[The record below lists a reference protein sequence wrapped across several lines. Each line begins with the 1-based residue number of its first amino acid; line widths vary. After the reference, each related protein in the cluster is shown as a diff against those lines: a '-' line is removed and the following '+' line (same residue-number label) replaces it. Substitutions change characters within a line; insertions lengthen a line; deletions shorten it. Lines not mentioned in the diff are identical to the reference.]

1 MKKAISYLL
10 LLMVALPTFAQG
22 ERELNE
28 QYREAIKDFLSQ
40 EVAGCQKIM
49 QKRAAQML
57 ASLPNDEK
65 LYDENYLNVSCSI
78 IEGDSEE
85 GDKTL
90 DLMYVITYNCHNEEG
105 FTDDYRSG
113 SFDVDSSN
121 SCRAICSL
129 TKTFVE
135 GVLSDYFRAGKQ
147 VSMTLYASADG
158 SLINATLPYDG
169 RYGEYRYVPSVF
181 NDEQLRLSVDSQT
194 GINNNAQLA
203 YLRAQAVRYWLENN
217 VRNLQR
223 TTNDYSIITR
233 SYADTGA
240 YYRRSSIV
248 LKVHDA
254 FSETIER
261 MTADKIQDDYVDFNI
276 PQRTTSFDNAYVLII
291 ANEDYDHSF
300 LPSVP
305 FALNDG
311 KTMADYF
318 VTAIGVPERQVKV
331 INNASRE
338 QIMDE
343 GVKWLTDLSQAV
355 ATTQNDAV
363 VPHADLFVYF
373 AGHGFTGLDNVT
385 YIIPNKLDVDGIK
398 SLKSGEQKRIN
409 IRRPDEDPG
418 FDIVLKSKEA
428 ERFAQQCISVE
439 QLCGVFKNY
448 PVRNLTVIVDASM
461 DGCQRSG
468 MPMLRA
474 DRKVEKKS
482 NAAKGKKRKA
492 NMRADAVVLMAAAPD
507 KTAFS
512 FDDQHHGFLTYFLLK
527 EIKGLAGDLDGYTY
541 RDIYENVGRKL
552 GKESALQGRWQEI
565 YGLAG
570 GKYKD
575 AWSILKLK

>member
-1 MKKAISYLL
+1 MKKAISCVL
-10 LLMVALPTFAQG
+10 LLMAALPMFAQG

-28 QYREAIKDFLSQ
+28 QYRMAIKEYLNQ
-40 EVAGCQKIM
+40 EIASCQKSM

-57 ASLPNDEK
+57 SNLPNKEK

-78 IEGDSEE
+78 VEDDAEDGNE
-85 GDKTL
+85 TL
-90 DLMYVITYNCHNEEG
+90 DLVYVITYNCHNEEG
-105 FTDDYRSG
+105 YTDDYRSG

-135 GVLSDYFRAGKQ
+135 GLLSDYFRTGKQ

-158 SLINATLPYDG
+158 SMINATLPYDG

-181 NDEQLRLSVDSQT
+181 NDESLRLSVDSQT

-203 YLRAQAVRYWLENN
+203 YLRAQAVRYWLEAN

-223 TTNDYSIITR
+223 TTNDYTIITR
-233 SYADTGA
+233 SYSDTGA

-254 FSETIER
+254 FRETIDK

-276 PQRTTSFDNAYVLII
+276 PERNTSFDNAYVLVI

-318 VTAIGVPERQVKV
+318 VTAVGVPKRQVKV

-338 QIMDE
+338 QIEE
-343 GVKWLTDLSQAV
+343 GVKWLTDLAQAV
-355 ATTQNDAV
+355 ATTKNDAI
-363 VPHADLFVYF
+363 VPHADIFVYF
-373 AGHGFTGLDNVT
+373 AGHGFTGVDNAT
-385 YIIPNKLDVDGIK
+385 YIIPNKLDVNSIK
-398 SLKSGEQKRIN
+398 ILKSSEQKRTN

-418 FDIVLKSKEA
+418 FDIVLKSKDA

-439 QLCGVFKNY
+439 QLCGMFKNY

-461 DGCQRSG
+461 DGNQRSG
-468 MPMLRA
+468 IPMLRA
-474 DRKVEKKS
+474 DLKVEKKA
-482 NAAKGKKRKA
+482 NPAKGKKRKA

-512 FDDQHHGFLTYFLLK
+512 FDEQHHGFLTYFLLK

-541 RDIYENVGRKL
+541 SNIYENVGRKL

-575 AWSILKLK
+575 SWSIMKLK